1 MHLLCV
7 GRQAQLTCLQN
18 DGFPSGF
25 PVPHRR
31 LRIFDACYRAFFGLN
46 AWFPAGMGKGS
57 GELSTLSLLYFWL
70 ALVAALAA
78 KEVAPWVRGE
88 RSAG

>member
-7 GRQAQLTCLQN
+7 GRQAQFTRLQK
-18 DGFPSGF
+18 DGFPPGF
-25 PVPHRR
+25 PVAHRG
-31 LRIFDACYRAFFGLN
+31 LRIFDACYRSVSGLN
-46 AWFPAGMGKGS
+46 AWCSTGMGKGS

-78 KEVAPWVRGE
+78 KAAAPWVRGE